1 MKTCPYCK
9 EDVHNDAI
17 KCRHCHSML
26 LPIEQPANTSD
37 DNRVTYILDRDLVR
51 FAKFSVAVLA
61 VFLIVGSYLFGFKLE
76 SALEKVRST
85 QENLKIAQENMSLA
99 QKDLEAAQK
108 TTQTLKS
115 DVEKVLAD
123 AQQYVTEISA
133 QRTVAVEIVTS
144 MRELTPQQKAELK
157 AVKEKQPEKAR
168 GDVKGKWWKIGST
181 IRIRFLDGDAGTHE
195 QVKAMS
201 SEWTKYAN
209 LRFEFVASGDA
220 DIRIAFD
227 QNLGSWSYLGTD
239 ALAIPQNQQTMN
251 LGVVDKQTV
260 LNQFGHA
267 LGLINEHQNPKA
279 NIHWNRALI
288 IREMSAPPNSWSK
301 EQIESNILK
310 KASEDLY
317 PDYRQFDPK
326 SIMAKPFPPSWTGGI
341 EIGGAEDLSE
351 SDKAFIA
358 KLYPR

>member
-1 MKTCPYCK
+1 
-9 EDVHNDAI
+9 
-17 KCRHCHSML
+17 ML
-26 LPIEQPANTSD
+26 LPIEQSPKPSD
-37 DNRVTYILDRDLVR
+37 DSRVTYILDRDLVR

-85 QENLKIAQENMSLA
+85 QEDMKAAQEKLSLT
-99 QKDLEAAQK
+99 QKELEAALSM
-108 TTQTLKS
+108 TQTLKS

-157 AVKEKQPEKAR
+157 AVKEQQPEKAR
-168 GDVKGKWWKIGST
+168 GDDRGKWWKVGST
-181 IRIRFLDGDAGTHE
+181 IRIRFLDGDVATHE
-195 QVKAMS
+195 QVKAIA
-201 SEWTKYAN
+201 SEWTNYVN

-220 DIRIAFD
+220 DIRIKFEKD
-227 QNLGSWSYLGTD
+227 DGSWSYLGTD
-239 ALAIPQNQQTMN
+239 ALAIPKNQQTMN
-251 LGVVDKQTV
+251 LGFVDKQTV

-288 IREMSAPPNSWSK
+288 IREMSAPPNNWSK
-301 EQIESNILK
+301 EEIEHNFFK

-317 PDYRQFDPK
+317 PDYREFDPT
-326 SIMAKPFPPSWTGGI
+326 SIMAYSYPASWTGGI
-341 EIGGAEDLSE
+341 KIGGGDDLSE

-358 KLYPR
+358 KIYPR

>member
-26 LPIEQPANTSD
+26 LPIEQPANLSD
-37 DNRVTYILDRDLVR
+37 DSRVTYIFDRDLVR

-85 QENLKIAQENMSLA
+85 QEDMKAAQEKLSLT
-99 QKDLEAAQK
+99 QKELEAALSM
-108 TTQTLKS
+108 TQSLKS

-144 MRELTPQQKAELK
+144 MRELSPQQQAELK
-157 AVKEKQPEKAR
+157 EVKEQQPEKAR
-168 GDVKGKWWKIGST
+168 GDVRGKWWKAGST
-181 IRIRFLDGDAGTHE
+181 IRIRFLDGDAATHK
-195 QVKAMS
+195 QVKAIA

-209 LRFEFVASGDA
+209 LQFKFVASGHA
-220 DIRIAFD
+220 EIRISFD
-227 QNLGSWSYLGTD
+227 KNDGAWSYLGTD
-239 ALAIPQNQQTMN
+239 ALVIPQNIQTMN
-251 LGVVDKQTV
+251 LGFVNKQTV

-288 IREMSAPPNSWSK
+288 IREMSGPPNNWTTA
-301 EQIESNILK
+301 EIEHNVFE
-310 KASEDLY
+310 KASADKY
-317 PDYRQFDPK
+317 PDYREFDPE
-326 SIMAKPFPPSWTGGI
+326 SIMAKSFPPSWTGGVK
-341 EIGGAEDLSE
+341 IGGGEDLSE

-358 KLYPR
+358 KLYPH